1 MNEVRKKTFH
11 WIFIASHLHYAITGY
26 KHNEI
31 IIDEL
36 SLSITKQSEAHIFQ
50 IYFRDTPIS
59 TTKFIFWKLVC
70 CLVALNFYIANAE
83 LP

>member
-1 MNEVRKKTFH
+1 MNNVWMNEVRKKTFH

-36 SLSITKQSEAHIFQ
+36 SLSITKQKDKHVFQ
-50 IYFRDTPIS
+50 IFLEKPQYQQQSLFFGS
-59 TTKFIFWKLVC
+59 
-70 CLVALNFYIANAE
+70 
-83 LP
+83 